1 MRISRKIQINKNS
14 TVSRITRNLVLFI
27 RRRKLVDVLPY
38 LMLLALI
45 VSFYL
50 VTPIFLSH
58 ENILVLLAQSMVLLL
73 VGTASTFP
81 ILMGSIDL
89 SVAANTTLTGIVAA
103 LFISKIGVYA
113 AFPAVIVGVSFG
125 LLNGIVSVY
134 FKLPSF
140 IITLGTMSIM
150 DGTGLL
156 LSGGSP
162 IWFQNDAFNWISK
175 GSIFGGLQ
183 NIVVWSV
190 LVYILFSFLG
200 SYTRFGR
207 YLVAIGGGEKIA
219 KLSGINV
226 EKYRIMAFTFTG
238 LLCGIAGVLQISR
251 VESASPHF
259 GAKLLM
265 DAIAAVVIGGTPV
278 SGGVGGIHK
287 TFIGV
292 LVITVLSNGLDVSL
306 VHPYFQSIIK
316 GVVVLSAVVLTLD
329 RSKLALV
336 K

>member
-1 MRISRKIQINKNS
+1 MASNLLNRIA
-14 TVSRITRNLVLFI
+14 TFI
-27 RRRKLVDVLPY
+27 RRRKIVDVLPY
-38 LMLLALI
+38 VMLLVLVVA
-45 VSFYL
+45 FYL
-50 VTPIFLSH
+50 VKHIFLSND
-58 ENILVLLAQSMVLLL
+58 NILVLLAQGMVLLL

-103 LFISKIGVYA
+103 LFIPNIGVYA
-113 AFPAVIVGVSFG
+113 AVPAILVGLGFG
-125 LLNGIVSVY
+125 FINGMVSVK

-162 IWFQNDAFNWISK
+162 IWFQNEAFTWISK
-175 GSIFGGLQ
+175 GTIFGSLQ

-190 LVYILFSFLG
+190 MAYIIFSFLG
-200 SYTRFGR
+200 SYTKFGR

-226 EKYRIMAFTFTG
+226 SKYRIIAFTFTG

-278 SGGVGGIHK
+278 SGGVGGIHR

-306 VHPYFQSIIK
+306 VHPYFQLIIK
-316 GVVVLSAVVLTLD
+316 GVVVLSAVVFTLD

>member
-1 MRISRKIQINKNS
+1 MKKISLQS
-14 TVSRITRNLVLFI
+14 ITKGVVQFI
-27 RRRKLVDVLPY
+27 KGKRLVDTLPY
-38 LMLLALI
+38 LLLVVLLL
-45 VSFYL
+45 VFYSI
-50 VTPIFLSH
+50 TPIFLSRD
-58 ENILVLLAQSMVLLL
+58 NILVLLAQGMVLLL
-73 VGTASTFP
+73 VGAAATFP

-103 LFISKIGVYA
+103 LFIPKIGVYA
-113 AFPAVIVGVSFG
+113 VLPALLVGVGFG
-125 LLNGIVSVY
+125 FLNGLVSVN

-162 IWFQNDAFNWISK
+162 IWFQNDAFTWISK
-175 GSIFGGLQ
+175 GTIFGGLQ

-190 LVYILFSFLG
+190 LAYIFFSYIG

-207 YLVAIGGGEKIA
+207 YLVAIGGAEKIA

-238 LLCGIAGVLQISR
+238 LLCSLAGVLQISR

-265 DAIAAVVIGGTPV
+265 EAIAAVVIGGTPV
-278 SGGVGGIHK
+278 SGGVGGIHR
-287 TFIGV
+287 TVIGV
-292 LVITVLSNGLDVSL
+292 LVITVLSNGLDVAL
-306 VHPYFQSIIK
+306 VHPYFQLIIK
-316 GVVVLSAVVLTLD
+316 GVVMLSAVVLTLD
-329 RSKLALV
+329 RSMLTLV

>member
-1 MRISRKIQINKNS
+1 MHLMNS
-14 TVSRITRNLVLFI
+14 IIKLWNSFVLFV
-27 RRRKLVDVLPY
+27 RRKKLVDLLPY
-38 LMLLALI
+38 VMLLVLVI
-45 VSFYL
+45 TFYL
-50 VTPIFLSH
+50 ITPIFLSR
-58 ENILVLLAQSMVLLL
+58 ENILVLLAQGMVLLL

-103 LFISKIGVYA
+103 LFIPNIGVWA
-113 AFPAVIVGVSFG
+113 AVPAILVGLGFG
-125 LLNGIVSVY
+125 FINGMVSVK

-150 DGTGLL
+150 NGTGLL

-175 GSIFGGLQ
+175 GTIFGGLQ

-190 LVYILFSFLG
+190 LIYILFSFLG

-226 EKYRIMAFTFTG
+226 EKYRVMAFTFAG

-265 DAIAAVVIGGTPV
+265 DAIASVVIGGTPV
-278 SGGVGGIHK
+278 SGGVGGIHR

-306 VHPYFQSIIK
+306 VHPYYQSIIK
-316 GVVVLSAVVLTLD
+316 GIVVLSAVVLTLD

>member
-1 MRISRKIQINKNS
+1 MFEKIKIHNNSAMQKIIDTILRFFKRRKFVEILPYMLL
-14 TVSRITRNLVLFI
+14 LVLI
-27 RRRKLVDVLPY
+27 
-38 LMLLALI
+38 I
-45 VSFYL
+45 SFYL
-50 VTPIFLSH
+50 ITPIFLSRD
-58 ENILVLLAQSMVLLL
+58 NILVLLAQGMVLLL
-73 VGTASTFP
+73 VSTAATFP

-89 SVAANTTLTGIVAA
+89 SVAANTTLSGIMAA
-103 LFISKIGVYA
+103 LFISNIGVYA
-113 AFPAVIVGVSFG
+113 AFPAVLVGVGFG
-125 LLNGIVSVY
+125 FLNGIVSVY

-156 LSGGSP
+156 LSEGSP
-162 IWFQNDAFNWISK
+162 IWFQNDAFTWIAK

-190 LVYILFSFLG
+190 LAYIFFSFIG

-207 YLVAIGGGEKIA
+207 YLVAIGGAEKIA

-226 EKYRIMAFTFTG
+226 EKYRILAFTFTG
-238 LLCGIAGVLQISR
+238 LLCGIAGILQISR

-265 DAIAAVVIGGTPV
+265 EAIAAVVIGGTPV
-278 SGGVGGIHK
+278 SGGVGGIHR

-306 VHPYFQSIIK
+306 VHPYLQLIIK
-316 GVVVLSAVVLTLD
+316 GAVVLSAVVLTLD

>member
-1 MRISRKIQINKNS
+1 MKSNKKMYIKEIIGN
-14 TVSRITRNLVLFI
+14 ILIFL
-27 RRRKLVDVLPY
+27 RRRRAVDILPY
-38 LMLLALI
+38 IMLVILI
-45 VSFYL
+45 LSFYT
-50 VTPIFLSH
+50 VTPIFLSYD
-58 ENILVLLAQSMVLLL
+58 NILVLLAQGMVLLL

-89 SVAANTTLTGIVAA
+89 SVAANTTLAGIVAA
-103 LFISKIGVYA
+103 LFIPYIGVYA
-113 AFPAVIVGVSFG
+113 AFVAIVVGIGFG
-125 LLNGIVSVY
+125 LLNGVVSVY

-162 IWFQNDAFNWISK
+162 IWFQNDSFAWISK

-183 NIVVWSV
+183 NIVIWSV
-190 LVYILFSFLG
+190 LAYIFFSFIG

-207 YLVAIGGGEKIA
+207 YLVAIGGGEKIT
-219 KLSGINV
+219 KLTGINV
-226 EKYRIMAFTFTG
+226 EKYRIIAFTCAG

-259 GAKLLM
+259 GANLLM

-292 LVITVLSNGLDVSL
+292 FVITVLSNGLDISL
-306 VHPYFQSIIK
+306 VHPYYQLIIK
-316 GVVVLSAVVLTLD
+316 GVVVLLSVVLTLD
-329 RSKLALV
+329 RSKISLV

>member
-1 MRISRKIQINKNS
+1 MTIADMPFFLRIKVIDI
-14 TVSRITRNLVLFI
+14 
-27 RRRKLVDVLPY
+27 LPFV
-38 LMLLALI
+38 MLLVLI
-45 VSFYL
+45 VSFYAI
-50 VTPIFLSH
+50 TPMFLSH
-58 ENILVLLAQSMVLLL
+58 DNILVLLAQGMVLLL

-89 SVAANTTLTGIVAA
+89 SVAANTTLSGIVVA
-103 LFISKIGVYA
+103 LFIPNIGVYA
-113 AFPAVIVGVSFG
+113 ALSAILVGLGFG
-125 LLNGIVSVY
+125 LINGLASVK

-162 IWFQNDAFNWISK
+162 IWFQNDSFAWISK
-175 GSIFGGLQ
+175 GNIFGGLQ
-183 NIVVWSV
+183 NIVIWSIV
-190 LVYILFSFLG
+190 VYALISFLG

-207 YLVAIGGGEKIA
+207 YLVAIGGGERIA

-226 EKYRIMAFTFTG
+226 EKYRIMAFTSTG
-238 LLCGIAGVLQISR
+238 LLCGIAGILQISR

-259 GAKLLM
+259 GATLLM
-265 DAIAAVVIGGTPV
+265 DSIASVVIGGTPV
-278 SGGVGGIHK
+278 SGGVGGIHR

-306 VHPYFQSIIK
+306 VHPYLQLIIK
-316 GVVVLSAVVLTLD
+316 GIVVLSAVILTLD